1 MIDILFMLRLVKNN
15 ACRVIRMKQK
25 SALIGSTV
33 ALLFALVIY
42 WVFRMNWWQE
52 LFTVM
57 SLSFLLCMPFGMG
70 FLTVYF
76 AGEKITQNKLDSIVL
91 PWLPLLGFVFVTL
104 FWQIEGWA
112 CWAMILPLFM
122 IASSL
127 GGLTRRRMVL
137 KNRKKDSTL
146 SISIIVLLPL
156 LLSPIEALIGK
167 IPGTYKADTH
177 IDIAAP
183 ASAIWPQVTRVSTIA
198 EHEDTGWLNK
208 SLGFPRP
215 VKAELNYEG
224 IGAYREAIFTGGL
237 IFHETVSEYR
247 HESRMVFAIK
257 ADPHEIPSTTM
268 DEHVVIG
275 GDYFDVLNG
284 TYELEKLAENSYRL
298 HLYSHFKLNTTF
310 NFYASWW
317 AKWIMRDI
325 QNNILGVIKKRAEK
339 TGSI

>member
-1 MIDILFMLRLVKNN
+1 
-15 ACRVIRMKQK
+15 MKQK

-33 ALLFALVIY
+33 GLLFALVFY

-52 LFTVM
+52 LFAVM
-57 SLSFLLCMPFGMG
+57 TLSFLLCMPFGMG

-76 AGEKITQNKLDSIVL
+76 RGEKYAASKRDAILI
-91 PWLPLLGFVFVTL
+91 PWLPLSAFVIVTL
-104 FWQIEGWA
+104 FWKLEGWA
-112 CWAMILPLFM
+112 CWVMILPLFM

-127 GGLTRRRMVL
+127 GGLTGRYLL
-137 KNRKKDSTL
+137 KKIKEQDAKL
-146 SISIIVLLPL
+146 SISLVVLLPIIL
-156 LLSPIEALIGK
+156 APVEALIGK

-183 ASAIWPQVTRVSTIA
+183 ASAIWPLVTRVGTIA
-198 EHEDTGWLNK
+198 EHEDTGWLNR

-247 HESRMVFAIK
+247 HQSKMVFEIK
-257 ADPHEIPSTTM
+257 ADPHEIPSTTL

-317 AKWIMRDI
+317 AKWIMQDI
-325 QNNILGVIKKRAEK
+325 QNNILSVIKKRAEK
-339 TGSI
+339 TGSV